1 MPDTFTQPWSS
12 DPSSIFIF
20 GYNRTVVL
28 VFRPIFHLHLQSH
41 LHSQHPDNTSIFIF
55 SLTYTHNI
63 LHLHLPE
70 AHLHSQHPDNTSIF
84 IFIGSLTLTT
94 SCIFIFSLTYTHN
107 ISQHL
112 HLHLT
117 YTHNIQII
125 AFQQL
130 TYTHNIQIIAF
141 QQLAPNPN
149 PNPNPTPTPTPRPNA
164 QRTQTTSGAR
174 RTMSIMPSL
183 LASKMAKTRPRSLRS
198 NPSAIS
204 ACAVSFRSR
213 NPLFCAGY
221 MCIVYCILWVD
232 TRALYPG
239 TRFVVQAHR
248 FRV

>member
-28 VFRPIFHLHLQSH
+28 VFRPIFHLHLQ
-41 LHSQHPDNTSIFIF
+41 
-55 SLTYTHNI
+55 
-63 LHLHLPE
+63 

-117 YTHNIQII
+117 YTHIQII